1 MSTSLVTGA
10 TAGIGHEYAVQLAAR
25 GDDLVLV
32 ARDSARLEEVA
43 DELRRAHQVEVE
55 VLVADLVD
63 RDDLARVEARLAD
76 RDRPVDLLVN
86 NAGFGL
92 KQRFLDNSAD
102 DETAMLEVL
111 VTAVLR
117 LSHAALGAM
126 AERGHGGIINV
137 SSVAAFLPRG
147 TYSAAKA
154 WVNSFSE
161 WAHLEY
167 RSRGVR
173 VMALCPGF
181 TKTEFHQRMHVK
193 RGDGF
198 MWLDADFLVR
208 TSLEDFE
215 KGRAYSV
222 PGAQYK
228 AIRVLTT
235 AIPNRVLRL
244 TQSMGRRV
252 SGAPSPGRSDG
263 SGNHGGLLRLARG
276 QALLR
281 LEQALLLGALGRLR
295 VVALLLRLGER
306 APGLRLLLAGLGLLH
321 GLPDLRDAVLLAGE
335 HRGDPRERVL
345 RLVDLRLLLGAG
357 SGLGGLIGGRWAS
370 DRSAEGKDCG
380 DGESAGASG
389 DRHAEFLLV
398 AV

>member
-1 MSTSLVTGA
+1 MSTSLITGA

-32 ARDSARLEEVA
+32 ARDSARLEQVA
-43 DELRRAHQVEVE
+43 EDLRRAHGVEVE
-55 VLVADLVD
+55 VLVADLTD
-63 RDDLARVEARLAD
+63 REQLATVEARLAD

-92 KQRFLDNSAD
+92 KKRFLDNTAD

-147 TYSAAKA
+147 TYSASKA

-167 RSRGVR
+167 RSRGVK

-181 TKTEFHQRMHVK
+181 TKTEFHQRMQVK
-193 RGDGF
+193 RGEGF
-198 MWLDADFLVR
+198 MWLEADFLVR
-208 TSLEDFE
+208 KSLEDFD
-215 KGRAYSV
+215 KGRAYSI

-228 AIRVLTT
+228 TIIALTK
-235 AIPNRVLRL
+235 AIPNRALRL
-244 TQSMGRRV
+244 TQNMGRR
-252 SGAPSPGRSDG
+252 
-263 SGNHGGLLRLARG
+263 
-276 QALLR
+276 
-281 LEQALLLGALGRLR
+281 
-295 VVALLLRLGER
+295 
-306 APGLRLLLAGLGLLH
+306 
-321 GLPDLRDAVLLAGE
+321 
-335 HRGDPRERVL
+335 
-345 RLVDLRLLLGAG
+345 
-357 SGLGGLIGGRWAS
+357 
-370 DRSAEGKDCG
+370 
-380 DGESAGASG
+380 
-389 DRHAEFLLV
+389 
-398 AV
+398 